1 MRELITTLR
10 DTVPA
15 PILDV
20 CKWERIAGEP
30 HTVDLNV
37 CTSEDATRN
46 MGTSICT
53 PGEWRDP

>member
-1 MRELITTLR
+1 MRELITILR

-37 CTSEDATRN
+37 CTSEDGTRN
-46 MGTSICT
+46 MGT
-53 PGEWRDP
+53 